1 MPAKVVKIETAMI
14 ARLPQAKGEV
24 WEVGRRPLNISM
36 AERERQG
43 ERPDLLLAVQTSGQG
58 GAVQANIASSSA
70 PPAALADLVAQAMR
84 QPLLGQ
90 PRRPQLIRVNSQVEA
105 APLTEMLASVGVR
118 LEVGATLALLDD
130 LVEQMGT
137 EFGGIAADYR
147 ARAAHAGESLG
158 TESLH
163 ALFGAARAFY
173 RAELWLDFGDEVM
186 FEIELQPGQGHS
198 KTLYGIVMGNMGQ
211 EFGLALYPSVDEF
224 RRFYEF
230 SLQHLDQ
237 LMHPPEAAGK
247 GRSVKA
253 RQRQEDEMLAQMLS
267 VTAIGL
273 TFTPQRDVPPPLV
286 QEAKHLRLPLANKSA
301 FPLIMRL
308 GAGGMSVGTVDDL
321 RDVYAA
327 TQAILEWDRRIS
339 AMETDDE
346 IGVTITSELPAIHDF
361 LPTLTA
367 RTTLRLNP
375 YVPEEEQDLPSELSD
390 FLDVL
395 SDVQPTQA
403 APAQGK
409 SPRAADGKRA
419 QTRAPKVPSKPAAPK
434 SPHIYSLKVYLT
446 GGPVSDAYSGQE
458 ISRTIQILGHQSLHD
473 LHQTIFQ
480 AFDRFEEHLYE
491 FNLGKGPGDRSK
503 RYLYRGG
510 WDDKLT
516 QARDPE
522 TTTLDSLK
530 LRAGRRF
537 GYTFD
542 MGDNWEHVIDIVSVK
557 DTAAKGKYPRLIK
570 KVGASPP
577 QYPDENET

>member
-1 MPAKVVKIETAMI
+1 MPEKIVKIETARI

-24 WEVGRRPLNISM
+24 WEVGRRNLNLSI
-36 AERERQG
+36 AKLERQE

-58 GAVQANIASSSA
+58 GAVQANVVPSSA
-70 PPAALADLVAQAMR
+70 PPATLADLVSQAMR
-84 QPLLGQ
+84 QPLVGK

-105 APLTEMLASVGVR
+105 APLTEMLASVGVQ
-118 LEVGATLALLDD
+118 LEVGATLALLDA
-130 LVEQMGT
+130 LVEQMRT
-137 EFGGIAADYR
+137 EFGGIATDYR
-147 ARAAHAGESLG
+147 ARAAGAGESLG
-158 TESLH
+158 TESLQ

-186 FEIELQPGQGHS
+186 FEIELQPGQGRP

-211 EFGLALYPSVDEF
+211 EFGLALYPSLDEF

-237 LMHPPEAAGK
+237 LMHPQEAAGK
-247 GRSVKA
+247 GPSVKA
-253 RQRQEDEMLAQMLS
+253 RQRQEDEMLGQMLS
-267 VTAIGL
+267 VTTIGL
-273 TFTPQRDVPPPLV
+273 TFTPQSDVPPPLV
-286 QEAKHLRLPLANKSA
+286 EEAKHLRLPLANNSA

-308 GAGGMSVGTVDDL
+308 GAGGMSVGTIDDL

-327 TQAILEWDRRIS
+327 TQAILAWDRRIS
-339 AMETDDE
+339 ALETDDE

-361 LPTLTA
+361 LPALTA

-395 SDVQPTQA
+395 FDVQPPQA
-403 APAQGK
+403 APAQAK
-409 SPRAADGKRA
+409 SPRAATSKRA
-419 QTRAPKVPSKPAAPK
+419 QTRAPKALSKPAAAK

-473 LHQTIFQ
+473 LHQTIFK

-503 RYLYRGG
+503 RYLYRTG
-510 WDDKLT
+510 WDDKSAK
-516 QARDPE
+516 ARDPE

-542 MGDNWEHVIDIVSVK
+542 MGDNWEHVIDTVSVK
-557 DTAAKGKYPRLIK
+557 ATAAKGKYPRLIK